1 MMRVLDESCA
11 HIFVALQ
18 ARRIGLH
25 FRFQLAVARP
35 RCHIGVAWRIQMHLV
50 AGDAGEFATTKT
62 RRCLYAVEFASRY
75 SNHSIPP
82 ESVSEETRLGPANKI
97 FLVTVIGRVWLH
109 DKTLREIVSARTEA
123 GAVAIEIYFVRHVIK
138 GPDAVALT
146 ASER

>member
-62 RRCLYAVEFASRY
+62 RRRLYAVEFASRH
-75 SNHSIPP
+75 SNHSNTP
-82 ESVSEETRLGPANKI
+82 EPIAEETRLGPATKI
-97 FLVTVIGRVWLH
+97 FMVSVIGRGWLH
-109 DKTLREIVSARTEA
+109 DKML
-123 GAVAIEIYFVRHVIK
+123 
-138 GPDAVALT
+138 
-146 ASER
+146 